1 MDLWLTLAILA
12 GAITLFIT
20 EKLRVDVVALLV
32 MTALVVTGTISL
44 SDGLSG
50 FSNQAT
56 IMVAA
61 MFVLSAA
68 LQRNGAVAAIGE
80 VLSRI
85 RHQWLFLLVMLV
97 LVSCVAAFVNNT
109 ATVAVFLPLVL
120 AASTANRW
128 APSKFLIPLSYAAQ
142 FGGVCTLIG
151 TSTNLVASGL
161 LQETGEPPIGMFEIT
176 QLSIISVIGGLV
188 VMIALAAWGSPPW
201 RAMAVLVGLAVGTA
215 VHFALGVGA
224 PLPQMSVKPM
234 LELIC
239 WPLVV
244 PSFSIGLLP
253 GFLAGALACTLRSF
267 GDMVASQRAND
278 PNWRRPNY
286 TNIEAG
292 VMADGL
298 GTLCAGL
305 IGTMGL
311 NTYSASVGLSVATEV
326 KARRVGLGVGIGWIA
341 LAFIP
346 GSSVLVMAIPRPVLG
361 AALLFASA
369 FIVLSGISILGQR
382 LLDARRTIVVGLGF
396 LIGISFDEIPDFYA
410 RALSETVQAIVTS
423 SLVLGLFVALAL
435 NALFRIGAVK
445 SRRLVWSPAEGHA
458 VLRQFLMDSAAA
470 DGARTDEVGR
480 IAQIA
485 EEFATAAPSVVEG
498 PVEVTT
504 RFDEFVLDVSFAWT
518 GRALQPGPKPTFDA
532 DVDEEAM
539 LNGVTFLLIT
549 RLSDRTHRR
558 TLPDGRQELRCEVDQ

>member
-1 MDLWLTLAILA
+1 MGSGRLRYDHDSHPPLAVLLGSVAQHMGLMAVTLVFPLLVAQAA
-12 GAITLFIT
+12 GADAEMQRRYLDLAMLAMGVATLFQCWGRP
-20 EKLRVDVVALLV
+20 LLFLPRVGCGYLLPAVFTAAYLPAALFTARAGGLEAVAG
-32 MTALVVTGTISL
+32 MTIAAGLAEVLFSRIMHRVRPFLPVEIVGLVV
-44 SDGLSG
+44 
-50 FSNQAT
+50 
-56 IMVAA
+56 M
-61 MFVLSAA
+61 
-68 LQRNGAVAAIGE
+68 
-80 VLSRI
+80 
-85 RHQWLFLLVMLV
+85 
-97 LVSCVAAFVNNT
+97 
-109 ATVAVFLPLVL
+109 
-120 AASTANRW
+120 
-128 APSKFLIPLSYAAQ
+128 
-142 FGGVCTLIG
+142 LIG
-151 TSTNLVASGL
+151 IILGIVAIKLMVGYSQSMASVTLTGSG
-161 LQETGEPPIGMFEIT
+161 GAAA
-176 QLSIISVIGGLV
+176 GLV

-215 VHFALGVGA
+215 VHFALGIGA
-224 PLPQMSVKPM
+224 PLPQVSVKPM
-234 LELIC
+234 LELIR
-239 WPLVV
+239 WPIVV

-253 GFLAGALACTLRSF
+253 GFLAGALACILRSF

-278 PNWRRPNY
+278 PNWRRPDY
-286 TNIEAG
+286 ANIEAG

-346 GSSVLVMAIPRPVLG
+346 GSSVAVMAIPRPVLG

-410 RALSETVQAIVTS
+410 RALSETVHEIVTS
-423 SLVLGLFVALAL
+423 SLVLGLFTALAL

-445 SRRLVWSPAEGHA
+445 SRRLVWSTAEGHA

-485 EEFATAAPSVVEG
+485 EEFATAAPSLVEG

-504 RFDEFVLDVSFAWT
+504 RFDEFVLDVSFTWA
-518 GRALQPGPKPTFDA
+518 GRALQPGPKPTFDVE
-532 DVDEEAM
+532 VDEEAM

>member
-1 MDLWLTLAILA
+1 MGSSRLRYNHDSHPPLPVLIGSVAQHMGLMAVTLVFPLLVAQAA
-12 GAITLFIT
+12 GADAEMQRRYLDLAMLAMGVATLFQCWGRPILFLPRIGCGYLLPAVFT
-20 EKLRVDVVALLV
+20 AAYLPAALYTARAGGLEAVAGMTIAAGLAEVLFSRIMHRVRPFLPVEIVG
-32 MTALVVTGTISL
+32 LVVMLIGIILGIVAIKLMVGYSQSMASVTLTGT
-44 SDGLSG
+44 G
-50 FSNQAT
+50 
-56 IMVAA
+56 
-61 MFVLSAA
+61 
-68 LQRNGAVAAIGE
+68 GAV
-80 VLSRI
+80 
-85 RHQWLFLLVMLV
+85 
-97 LVSCVAAFVNNT
+97 T
-109 ATVAVFLPLVL
+109 
-120 AASTANRW
+120 
-128 APSKFLIPLSYAAQ
+128 
-142 FGGVCTLIG
+142 
-151 TSTNLVASGL
+151 
-161 LQETGEPPIGMFEIT
+161 
-176 QLSIISVIGGLV
+176 GLV

-215 VHFALGVGA
+215 VHFALGLGT
-224 PLPQMSVKPM
+224 PLPQVSVKPM
-234 LELIC
+234 LELIR

-244 PSFSIGLLP
+244 PHFEIGLLP
-253 GFLAGALACTLRSF
+253 GFLAGALACILRSF

-278 PNWRRPNY
+278 ANWRRPDY
-286 TNIEAG
+286 ANIEAG

-326 KARRVGLGVGIGWIA
+326 KARRVGLGVGLGWIA

-382 LLDARRTIVVGLGF
+382 MLDARRTIVVGLGF

-410 RALSETVQAIVTS
+410 RALSDTVQAIVTS
-423 SLVLGLFVALAL
+423 SLVLGLFIALAL

-470 DGARTDEVGR
+470 DGARTEEVGR

-485 EEFATAAPSVVEG
+485 EEFATAAPSLAEG

-504 RFDEFVLDVSFAWT
+504 RFDEFVLDVAFAWT
-518 GRALQPGPKPTFDA
+518 GGALQPGPKPSFDA
-532 DVDEEAM
+532 EVDEDAM

-549 RLSDRTHRR
+549 RLADRTHRR
-558 TLPDGRQELRCEVDQ
+558 LLPDGRQELRCEVDQ